1 MTHQCVIVELFPTK
15 GGGGK
20 KGALYCTYQYF
31 SVENRMAGQDDI
43 KVSQCQV
50 QKQSSVRQDIKYTY

>member
-1 MTHQCVIVELFPTK
+1 M
-15 GGGGK
+15 
-20 KGALYCTYQYF
+20 ARLYCTYQYF